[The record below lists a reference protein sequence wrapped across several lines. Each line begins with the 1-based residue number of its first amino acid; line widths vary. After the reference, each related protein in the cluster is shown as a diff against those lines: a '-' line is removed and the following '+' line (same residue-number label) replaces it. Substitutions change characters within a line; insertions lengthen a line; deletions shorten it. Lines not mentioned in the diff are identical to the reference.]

1 MVLTALS
8 NEIVAEFCSLCNLAY
23 QSWRLHKL
31 LIDDN
36 PHYDAMRRGK
46 CGSFLERLSKI
57 TQEYALLQLVKL
69 HDPAVQKNSINL
81 TLEYVI
87 TYGGWDEE
95 TSSQLKELHTKL
107 DSLAKKIRTARHKFL
122 SHNDLDSILSNAV
135 LGEFEKGADNEYYKA
150 LQKFVNIVHINTPA
164 YGRPYPFED
173 DAVDKDVQSIL
184 DHIPYEDK
192 T

>member
-1 MVLTALS
+1 MTALS
-8 NEIVAEFCSLCNLAY
+8 NEIVSEFCSLCNLAY
-23 QSWRLHKL
+23 ESWRLHKL

-36 PHYDAMRRGK
+36 PHYDPMRRDK
-46 CGSFLERLSKI
+46 CGGFLERLSRI

-95 TSSQLKELHTKL
+95 TLSQLKELFIKL
-107 DSLAKKIRTARHKFL
+107 ESLAKKIRPARHKFL
-122 SHNDLDSILSNAV
+122 SHNDLESILSSAV
-135 LGEFEKGADNEYYKA
+135 LGPFQEGADNEYYKV
-150 LQKFVNIVHINTPA
+150 LQEFVNIIHIDT
-164 YGRPYPFED
+164 YGRPYPFDKTVE
-173 DAVDKDVQSIL
+173 KDVQSIL
-184 DHIPYEDK
+184 DHIPYKEK